1 MAKSVRVKRPPAKRR
16 GAKGLQAPSFFG
28 WEKLDGAKFHRLKI
42 TVHDF
47 YYMNFKHTDT
57 IEWAWTWMKENGYS
71 KQEIASA
78 KKAAKHEQ
86 VLGVQCKM
94 LLDGCPDY
102 NEKEQDYWQACPG
115 TSGDIKPMTVWI
127 KEKIEKLILL
137 GATIIEEK
145 KAEDNKKKNVY
156 VPSIQ
161 ERLYEAAQEKTDD
174 IETWIDEFL
183 IDPQKNKLKEKNVLK
198 NFKKHGVNLGHV
210 RFMRKWYTGPYEEI
224 QELVNL
230 PAPSKRDEMQK
241 QLEEGYSHLNKNQRK
256 DALAF
261 YEKMFQAFD
270 ILLAENKHAR
280 LVRKPKVKSASELVK
295 KLKFK
300 LSDSDFG
307 IASKNPADIIG
318 ASTVVVFNCKTRKVG
333 IYHAEPNALLGV
345 KGTTLQFFDEKKSV
359 QKTIRKP
366 SEVLPDW
373 KKATKFRAPKLFDSL
388 KTTETKLNGRFNAET
403 VILQVY
409 K

>member
-1 MAKSVRVKRPPAKRR
+1 MARGVKVKRPPAKRR
-16 GAKGLQAPSFFG
+16 GVKGLQAPSFFG
-28 WEKLDGAKFHRLKI
+28 WEKLDGAKFHKLKLS
-42 TVHDF
+42 VHDF
-47 YYMNFKHTDT
+47 YYMNYKYTDT
-57 IEWAWTWMKENGYS
+57 IEWAFQWMKDNGYS

-78 KKAAKHEQ
+78 KKAAKYEQ
-86 VLGVQCKM
+86 VLGVRCKM

-115 TSGDIKPMTVWI
+115 TSGDIAPMTVWI

-145 KAEDNKKKNVY
+145 KAEDSKKKKGY
-156 VPSIQ
+156 VPTIQ
-161 ERLYEAAQEKTDD
+161 ERLEEAAMEKTED

-183 IDPQKNKLKEKNVLK
+183 IDPQKNKFKEKNVLK

-210 RFMRKWYTGPYEEI
+210 RFMRKWYQGPYEEL
-224 QELVNL
+224 QELTTL
-230 PAPSKRDEMQK
+230 PAPSKRTEMQK

-261 YEKMFQAFD
+261 YDKMFQAFD

-300 LSDSDFG
+300 VSDSDFG
-307 IASKNPADIIG
+307 VTSKNPADIVG
-318 ASTVVVFNCKTRKVG
+318 AQTVVVFNCKTRKIG
-333 IYHAEPNALLGV
+333 IYVAEPNAVLGV
-345 KGTTLQFFDEKKSV
+345 KGTTLQFFDEKKSM

-366 SEVLPDW
+366 QEILPQW
-373 KKATKFRAPKLFDSL
+373 KKATKFRAPKLFESL